1 LKLALASGHY
11 WIRRVTADSSKRI
24 RLALLLGG
32 RSPEHDVS
40 ITSARSVYA
49 ALDPSRF
56 DVVPM
61 AIGQDGRWLPID
73 TSQALLS
80 SHSPDPGDGPAP
92 TNALVP
98 DPSMGSSVDVV
109 FPLLHGP
116 FGEDGTVQ
124 GLLELLDV
132 PYVGAGVAASA
143 VGMDKAL
150 MKSLFAQAGLPV
162 LPHSVVRQSEWTRDR
177 ARTSRRLVDAPGFP
191 CFVKPANMGSSVG
204 ISRCD
209 AVEELGPALD
219 RAFAYD
225 IKALVEKGVPG
236 YREIE
241 CGVLGNDDPRV
252 SVPGEIVVSEGFYDY
267 HAKYTDGA
275 ARLRVPA
282 NVREE
287 TCDELQSISLGAFTA
302 IDAAGMARV
311 DFLVSPD
318 ETEIW
323 LSEINTIPGF
333 TPLSMYPLLWQAS
346 GVSYAEL
353 VQRLVELALERHAAK
368 TQLHRDRLPQ
378 EDA

>member
-1 LKLALASGHY
+1 MS
-11 WIRRVTADSSKRI
+11 ADSPRRI

-40 ITSARSVYA
+40 LSSARSVYE
-49 ALDPSRF
+49 ALDRSRF
-56 DVVPM
+56 EVIPM
-61 AIGQDGRWLPID
+61 AVSRDGRWLPIEA
-73 TSQALLS
+73 SQALLANDAS
-80 SHSPDPGDGPAP
+80 DVGDGAVQS
-92 TNALVP
+92 TALVP
-98 DPSMGSSVDVV
+98 DASIGSAVDVV

-143 VGMDKAL
+143 VGMDKVL
-150 MKSLFAQAGLPV
+150 MKGLFAQAGLPV
-162 LPHSVVRQSEWTRDR
+162 LEHAVVRQVQWNRDR
-177 ARTSRRLVDAPGFP
+177 AGTLRRLVDTPGFP

-209 AVEELGPALD
+209 SVDDLTPSLE

-225 IKALVEKGVPG
+225 MKVLVEKGVPG

-241 CGVLGNDDPRV
+241 CGVLGNEEPSA
-252 SVPGEIVVSEGFYDY
+252 SVPGEIVVAGHFYDY
-267 HAKYTDGA
+267 HAKYTEGA
-275 ARLRVPA
+275 ARLQVPA
-282 NVREE
+282 NVRAE
-287 TCDELQSISLGAFTA
+287 TCREIQSLSLQAFSA

-318 ETEIW
+318 ESEIW

-333 TPLSMYPLLWQAS
+333 TPLSMYPLLWQAT
-346 GVSYAEL
+346 GVTYTEL
-353 VQRLVELALERHAAK
+353 VQRLVELALERHVAK
-368 TQLHRDRLPQ
+368 SGLHRDRMPF
-378 EDA
+378 EDV

>member
-1 LKLALASGHY
+1 LG
-11 WIRRVTADSSKRI
+11 TDSAKRL

-40 ITSARSVYA
+40 LASARSVYN
-49 ALDPSRF
+49 ALDPLRF

-61 AIGQDGRWLPID
+61 AIGQDGRWLPAG
-73 TSQALLS
+73 TSQALLTS
-80 SHSPDPGDGPAP
+80 GVQGDE
-92 TNALVP
+92 TDTVQSTALVP
-98 DPSMGSSVDVV
+98 DASIGSTVDVV

-124 GLLELLDV
+124 GLLELLGV

-162 LPHSVVRQSEWTRDR
+162 LNYAVVRAAQWERDR
-177 ARTSRRLVDAPGFP
+177 IGVSRRLSEVPGFP

-204 ISRCD
+204 VSRCD
-209 AVEELGPALD
+209 RPDDLVTALD
-219 RAFAYD
+219 RAFSYD
-225 IKALVEKGVPG
+225 LKVLVEKGVPG

-241 CGVLGNDDPRV
+241 CGILGNEEPRA
-252 SVPGEIVVSEGFYDY
+252 SVPGEIIVSGEFYDY
-267 HAKYTDGA
+267 HAKYTDGV
-275 ARLRVPA
+275 ARLQIPA
-282 NVREE
+282 DVRPE
-287 TCDELQSISLGAFTA
+287 TARAIQLIALQSFSA

-318 ETEIW
+318 ESEIW

-353 VQRLVELALERHAAK
+353 INQLVELALERHAAK
-368 TQLHRDRLPQ
+368 ARLNRNRLPR
-378 EDA
+378 EGD

>member
-1 LKLALASGHY
+1 MTTESA
-11 WIRRVTADSSKRI
+11 KRI

-40 ITSARSVYA
+40 LSSARSVFR
-49 ALDPSRF
+49 ALDPARF

-61 AIGQDGRWLPID
+61 AIDQDGRWLPIG
-73 TSQALLS
+73 TSQALLTTGL
-80 SHSPDPGDGPAP
+80 PDDAGDVVQP
-92 TNALVP
+92 TALVP
-98 DPSMGSSVDVV
+98 DPSIGSVVDVV

-116 FGEDGTVQ
+116 YGEDGTVQ

-162 LPHSVVRQSEWTRDR
+162 LEHAVVRLAQWARDR
-177 ARTSRRLVDAPGFP
+177 TGISQRLSTVPGFP

-204 ISRCD
+204 VIRCD
-209 AVEELGPALD
+209 QPGDLPPALD
-219 RAFAYD
+219 SAFVYD
-225 IKALVEKGVPG
+225 LKVLVEKGVPG

-241 CGVLGNDDPRV
+241 CGVLGNEEPRV
-252 SVPGEIVVSEGFYDY
+252 SVPGEITVSGKFYDY

-275 ARLRVPA
+275 ARLQVPA
-282 NVREE
+282 EVRPE
-287 TCDELQSISLGAFTA
+287 TSRALQSISLQAFSA
-302 IDAAGMARV
+302 IDCAGMARV

-318 ETEIW
+318 ESEIW

-346 GVSYAEL
+346 RVSYADLINQL
-353 VQRLVELALERHAAK
+353 VQLAFERFAAK
-368 TQLHRDRLPQ
+368 ARLRRNRAP
-378 EDA
+378 EGDA